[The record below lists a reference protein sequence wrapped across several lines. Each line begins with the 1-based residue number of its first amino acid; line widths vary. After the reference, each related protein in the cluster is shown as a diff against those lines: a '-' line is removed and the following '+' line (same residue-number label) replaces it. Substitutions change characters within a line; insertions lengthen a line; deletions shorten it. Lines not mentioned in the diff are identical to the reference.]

1 MEQEPASVAPPEHGM
16 VEQPV
21 ENVIPEPHSL
31 KYLLCHN
38 ILLLLM
44 KLNNLLHFVEL
55 VGKLGL
61 LVNEWWKIRL
71 LETANSMNT
80 SC

>member
-1 MEQEPASVAPPEHGM
+1 M

-31 KYLLCHN
+31 KYLLCH
-38 ILLLLM
+38 ILLLLLM

-61 LVNEWWKIRL
+61 LVNGGRSDILPAPVIESDESGDDSEEEGVHVI
-71 LETANSMNT
+71 
-80 SC
+80 